1 MNTWLEIWLRVAAAR
16 ILRDERG
23 QADMLIIIL
32 LLILIY
38 MVYTGRRLV
47 VE

>member
-1 MNTWLEIWLRVAAAR
+1 MHTWLEFWLRVAAAK

-23 QADMLIIIL
+23 QAEMLIIIL

-38 MVYTGRRLV
+38 MVSTGRRLV